1 MWIKKLIIIT
11 KINIKMLKSI
21 LINKKDFNNIENA
34 FHFYLDNCNL
44 TQKEQNEILKT
55 MQSIIT
61 QCLD

>member
-1 MWIKKLIIIT
+1 MQ
-11 KINIKMLKSI
+11 KSI
-21 LINKKDFNNIENA
+21 LINKKDFNNIENT

>member
-1 MWIKKLIIIT
+1 MQ
-11 KINIKMLKSI
+11 KSI
-21 LINKKDFNNIENA
+21 LINKKDFTNIENA

-44 TQKEQNEILKT
+44 TQVEQNEILKS

>member
-1 MWIKKLIIIT
+1 MQ
-11 KINIKMLKSI
+11 KSI

-44 TQKEQNEILKT
+44 TQKEQNEILT
-55 MQSIIT
+55 SIQSIIT